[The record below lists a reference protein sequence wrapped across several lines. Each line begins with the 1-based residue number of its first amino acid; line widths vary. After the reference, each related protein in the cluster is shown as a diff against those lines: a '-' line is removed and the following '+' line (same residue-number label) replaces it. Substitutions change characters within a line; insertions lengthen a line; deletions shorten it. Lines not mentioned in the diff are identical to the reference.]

1 MILRRNPA
9 GRRHVARLAVVSLI
23 GLSLVGLSGAANAD
37 KPGDLLTNPSSGSNS
52 DICLPKTPDNI
63 PVHLHACLKQHPA
76 DPSAG
81 TPSTSGP
88 SESPVQEPTHHRSGH
103 HHHAGPFCVPVPA
116 DLAKKLPAEL
126 RDQLPNQLPGQV
138 PTCIPKCLSDS
149 VMHLLKKLPQDTLD
163 ELIADI
169 TSALGET
176 PACLMS
182 LLPSSP
188 PPSQNPP
195 SHHRHRHHRHLPPI
209 NTHIPS
215 NAGPAAPVGGS
226 PDFTG

>member
-23 GLSLVGLSGAANAD
+23 GLGLVGLSGAANAD
-37 KPGDLLTNPSSGSNS
+37 KPGNPLTNPPSGS
-52 DICLPKTPDNI
+52 DFCPPKTNL
-63 PVHLHACLKQHPA
+63 PVDLNNCLQPGSA
-76 DPSAG
+76 DPSAD
-81 TPSTSGP
+81 TPSPSVSPSP
-88 SESPVQEPTHHRSGH
+88 SESPTPTHQPGNL
-103 HHHAGPFCVPVPA
+103 PTLPTCVPIPA
-116 DLAKKLPAEL
+116 DLAKKLPAQL
-126 RDQLPNQLPGQV
+126 RDQLPSQIPSQI

-149 VMHLLKKLPQDTLD
+149 VMRLLKKLPQDTLD

-188 PPSQNPP
+188 PSPGNPP
-195 SHHRHRHHRHLPPI
+195 SHHRHRHHRYLPPI

-215 NAGPAAPVGGS
+215 NAGPAEPVGGS